1 MFQKDWIMRMTQQ
14 IAQVI
19 AKVVF
24 NKEQHHYQ
32 ESHELTNTA
41 LRQYFTLS
49 RDLVLS
55 LSADD
60 CLQLANGFGELRSEV
75 VLTLVD
81 LLVIDADVF
90 TMEGRSDVATVI
102 YEKSLAF
109 LDRLQISGDQELQH
123 AVESKLSLIRSKLL
137 PS

>member
-1 MFQKDWIMRMTQQ
+1 MFKKDWIMRMTQQ

-19 AKVVF
+19 AKMVF

-41 LRQYFTLS
+41 LRQHFTLS

-60 CLQLANGFGELRSEV
+60 CLQLATGFGELRPQV
-75 VLTLVD
+75 VLALVD
-81 LLVIDADVF
+81 LLVTDADVS
-90 TMEGRSDVATVI
+90 TMEGRGDAAIVI
-102 YEKSLAF
+102 YEKSLTF
-109 LDRLQISGDQELQH
+109 LGRLQISGDQELQH